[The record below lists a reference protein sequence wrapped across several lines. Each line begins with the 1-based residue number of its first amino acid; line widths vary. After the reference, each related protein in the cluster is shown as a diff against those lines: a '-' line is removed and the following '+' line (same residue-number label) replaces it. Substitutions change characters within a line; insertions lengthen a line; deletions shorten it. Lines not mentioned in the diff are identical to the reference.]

1 MTILCRLKVWFRA
14 HIEGECCA
22 ADDVGMR
29 DFVAAHGLSVD
40 ENGLH
45 IAVLRRSPRRAHN
58 KALAV
63 WLMDDHA
70 CEERSPKHVGRRS
83 VTSLLNAHRTTHV
96 PSRHLPCVVVAGQS
110 A

>member
-45 IAVLRRSPRRAHN
+45 IAVLRRSPRRAPN

-63 WLMDDHA
+63 CRMDDHA
-70 CEERSPKHVGRRS
+70 CEERSPTHVGPPS
-83 VTSLLNAHRTTHV
+83 APELATPHPTHPV
-96 PSRHLPCVVVAGQS
+96 PHN
-110 A
+110 